1 MLCRSPTPTLRRGVR
16 RLRDLQS
23 EGKCLVSSAE
33 RTSFPLGMALLVA
46 GAFFMEILDATI
58 IVPAIPLIAESFGV
72 QPVDVNVAIS
82 AYLVTVAVLI
92 PATGWMTDKFGIR
105 PVFIAAIAVFTLASV
120 GCALSVS
127 LPMLVAMRIAQGV
140 GGAMMVPVGRLA
152 VLRYSDKVDRVRAIA
167 LLTWPALA
175 APVVA
180 PVLGGA
186 IATVGSWRWIF
197 IVNIPIGIVG
207 FLLALK
213 LMRGAPA
220 ESPRPLD
227 GRGLLLLGTGIGAA
241 LIALESIRVSGTD
254 WLLVAIGGAIAV
266 ALLFLAVRHLLR
278 APHPLVKLGVLKF
291 RSLRI
296 TVTAGSVYRMV
307 ITAVPFLLPLQFQ
320 LVYGWT
326 PFMAGLMVSALFIGN
341 LSIKP
346 FTTPLMRR
354 FGIKRVLL
362 VNGLLSVL
370 WFALLALLHPGLP
383 IWLIVVV
390 LYVSGALRS
399 IGFTAYNSL
408 AFSDVEGDD
417 LTHGNTLNASV
428 QELAAGV
435 GIAVAA
441 LLLSQFT
448 PLADGE
454 LGLAY
459 SWTFGVL
466 AVVLA
471 LTLIETVRLP
481 RDAGAAVTGSRR

>member
-1 MLCRSPTPTLRRGVR
+1 
-16 RLRDLQS
+16 
-23 EGKCLVSSAE
+23 
-33 RTSFPLGMALLVA
+33 MALLVA
-46 GAFFMEILDATI
+46 GCFFMEILDATI
-58 IVPAIPLIAESFGV
+58 ITPAIPLIASSFGV
-72 QPVDVNVAIS
+72 EPVDVNVAIS

-92 PATGWMTDKFGIR
+92 PATGWMTDRFGIR
-105 PVFIAAIAVFTLASV
+105 RVFLAAIVVFTLASI

-127 LPMLVAMRIAQGV
+127 LPMLVGMRVLQGI

-152 VLRYSDKVDRVRAIA
+152 VLRHSDKLDRVRAIA

-197 IVNIPIGIVG
+197 IVNIPIGIIG

-213 LMRGAPA
+213 LMRGGPA
-220 ESPRPLD
+220 DSARPLD
-227 GRGLLLLGTGIGAA
+227 WRGLLTLGAGIAAA
-241 LIALESIRVSGTD
+241 LIALESIRVTGTD
-254 WLLVAIGGAIAV
+254 WLLVVIGGAVAV
-266 ALLFLAVRHLLR
+266 VLLGLAVVHLRRAAQPLIRLSVLR
-278 APHPLVKLGVLKF
+278 F

-296 TVTAGSVYRMV
+296 TVTAGALYRMV
-307 ITAVPFLLPLQFQ
+307 ITSVPFLLPLQFQ
-320 LVYGWT
+320 LVFGWT
-326 PFMAGLMVSALFIGN
+326 PFMAGLMVAALFAGN

-346 FTTPLMRR
+346 ITTPLMRR

-362 VNGLLSVL
+362 VNGIVSVG
-370 WFALLALLHPGLP
+370 WFALLAVLQPGLP
-383 IWLIVVV
+383 VWAIVVI

-399 IGFTAYNSL
+399 IGFTAYNTL
-408 AFSDVEGDD
+408 AFADVEGDN

-441 LLLSQFT
+441 LLLSQLT
-448 PLADGE
+448 PLVGGD
-454 LGLAY
+454 LGTAY
-459 SWTFGVL
+459 TWTYLVL
-466 AVVLA
+466 AAMLA

-481 RDAGAAVTGSRR
+481 REAGAEVSGTRIKR